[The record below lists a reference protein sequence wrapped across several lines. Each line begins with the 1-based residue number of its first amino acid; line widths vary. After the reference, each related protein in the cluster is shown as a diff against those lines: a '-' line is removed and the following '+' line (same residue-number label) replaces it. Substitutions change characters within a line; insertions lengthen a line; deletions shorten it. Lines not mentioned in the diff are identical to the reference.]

1 MLRYVLGITDHRP
14 NIQPPALLHGG
25 ARVLPQEAG
34 RQHVA
39 DPVLRHATE
48 QHCIGLSLDGPR
60 KRDAIR
66 SSWLPFVRN
75 SRTNIYDFNDFPHN
89 GVYGITNAWAG
100 GLCEPPAFFVE
111 LGHSAR
117 RPQPR
122 QVGKGGPWPAGAFQ
136 VYDGVP
142 SKPFVPDA
150 FGMTTAIVHAPS
162 AGRGGKPAGLGEERV
177 EAREHG
183 AHRGNCAG
191 AIAFPVSAPPASP
204 GLVLDH
210 RLELAAEPLV
220 KGFRGLGGG
229 EIRLRDTGRLVRKAA
244 MQTDLQR
251 RSIRAPDGCKI
262 NESHQ
267 LYLTG
272 LFLVLGL

>member
-1 MLRYVLGITDHRP
+1 MGESGRRVLTGPVGWKRGEAGGTG
-14 NIQPPALLHGG
+14 GG
-25 ARVLPQEAG
+25 AR
-34 RQHVA
+34 
-39 DPVLRHATE
+39 
-48 QHCIGLSLDGPR
+48 
-60 KRDAIR
+60 R
-66 SSWLPFVRN
+66 SP
-75 SRTNIYDFNDFPHN
+75 
-89 GVYGITNAWAG
+89 G
-100 GLCEPPAFFVE
+100 
-111 LGHSAR
+111 AR
-117 RPQPR
+117 RA
-122 QVGKGGPWPAGAFQ
+122 PWQ
-136 VYDGVP
+136 LCRRD
-142 SKPFVPDA
+142 
-150 FGMTTAIVHAPS
+150 
-162 AGRGGKPAGLGEERV
+162 
-177 EAREHG
+177 
-183 AHRGNCAG
+183 
-191 AIAFPVSAPPASP
+191 AFPVSAPPASP